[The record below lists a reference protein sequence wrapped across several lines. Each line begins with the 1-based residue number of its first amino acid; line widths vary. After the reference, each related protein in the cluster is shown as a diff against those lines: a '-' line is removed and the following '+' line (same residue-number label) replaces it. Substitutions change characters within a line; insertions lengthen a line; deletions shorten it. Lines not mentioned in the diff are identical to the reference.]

1 MEKQKNNA
9 LEKAENAVKANGEQT
24 SAGESGVKP
33 VVKEHAV
40 KKHAAKTGAK
50 QKKTSAAGKENGKGL
65 RPAAALSG

>member
-33 VVKEHAV
+33 AVKEHAV

-50 QKKTSAAGKENGKGL
+50 QKRLPQREKKAAKREKK
-65 RPAAALSG
+65 RI

>member
-33 VVKEHAV
+33 AV
-40 KKHAAKTGAK
+40 KKSAAKTVRVD
-50 QKKTSAAGKENGKGL
+50 AAKEN
-65 RPAAALSG
+65 